1 MIGFISGCVLGVI
14 VGAVAAW
21 QFGLNEAQA
30 DCILDLL
37 TRSPEP
43 MFGLDL
49 VEQSGGLLKRGTVYV
64 LLGRMEDRG
73 LIASAMSIEGRRR
86 YALPPAPDRRVRKGE

>member
-1 MIGFISGCVLGVI
+1 MTEFISGCLLGFF

-30 DCILDLL
+30 DCVLNLL
-37 TRSPEP
+37 ARSPEP

-49 VEQSGGLLKRGTVYV
+49 IEQSDGLLKRGTVYV
-64 LLGRMEDRG
+64 LLGRMEDHG
-73 LIASAMSIEGRRR
+73 LIVSAMSIEGRRR
-86 YALPPAPDRRVRKGE
+86 YAIPTATDSNHREKP